1 MQSSSLNKNSSQ
13 GAQAILNFYR
23 KTEDTISK
31 TYFWLL
37 NVYNVESERRENHG
51 EDYYEKRGR
60 CRQWVKFVVVSKW
73 ALWLGRLEEAQKQE
87 MMFSLLSYYQKC
99 KAT

>member
-1 MQSSSLNKNSSQ
+1 MSFVVIVIVRNLRSGENKRTVLPQIQSWHKFNQKIMQSSSLNKNSSQ

-37 NVYNVESERRENHG
+37 NVYNVESERREHG
-51 EDYYEKRGR
+51 KDYYEKRGR
-60 CRQWVKFVVVSKW
+60 CRQ
-73 ALWLGRLEEAQKQE
+73 
-87 MMFSLLSYYQKC
+87 
-99 KAT
+99 